1 MNNIFTN
8 KKIYEMLGKSKGP
21 GKLTDLSGDGKV
33 TQKDVLIG
41 RGVLPEPPKSGGPAK
56 TRAEMRLEKTKMK
69 AQKAKDA
76 TKGKKSSESK
86 EVIRQANKAKRL
98 DNKAKRLDKK
108 AKRQEGRA
116 ERKKIRKAD
125 LSRGDK
131 RKQIID
137 SRTKQKAKNTVV
149 KKPKTEITKKP
160 NELLTVRQIA
170 AAKAKEESK
179 KTINTKFKGGKIGD
193 KDGDG
198 KIDVNLVK
206 DSKKSEA
213 TRKKQNSKDPV
224 VQKEKPQNKTRS
236 GLYGM

>member
-41 RGVLPEPPKSGGPAK
+41 RGVLPEPPESGGLPKTIKEKKGKKERLKSSEGETSAEAK
-56 TRAEMRLEKTKMK
+56 KRRATNKQNRKDSRRQKTTEKIEN
-69 AQKAKDA
+69 AKNA
-76 TKGKKSSESK
+76 TKGKKSNNVEGNSQVVKKS
-86 EVIRQANKAKRL
+86 NKAKRL
-98 DNKAKRLDKK
+98 EERL
-108 AKRQEGRA
+108 KRQEGRA

-137 SRTKQKAKNTVV
+137 SRKKQKAKNTVV
-149 KKPKTEITKKP
+149 KKPKTEITK
-160 NELLTVRQIA
+160 Q
-170 AAKAKEESK
+170 ESK

-206 DSKKSEA
+206 DSKKSNELLTVRQIA
-213 TRKKQNSKDPV
+213 AAKAKGSAK
-224 VQKEKPQNKTRS
+224 
-236 GLYGM
+236 

>member
-33 TQKDVLIG
+33 TKKDVLIG
-41 RGVLPEPPKSGGPAK
+41 RGVLPKPQKPPKSGGPAK

-98 DNKAKRLDKK
+98 DKK

-137 SRTKQKAKNTVV
+137 SRKKQKAKNTVV
-149 KKPKTEITKKP
+149 KKPKTEITKEEKK
-160 NELLTVRQIA
+160 RQSDI
-170 AAKAKEESK
+170 
-179 KTINTKFKGGKIGD
+179 IN
-193 KDGDG
+193 KD
-198 KIDVNLVK
+198 IVK
-206 DSKKSEA
+206 SP
-213 TRKKQNSKDPV
+213 R
-224 VQKEKPQNKTRS
+224 QKEKEKNTKTIIKGKS
-236 GLYGM
+236 TMSSPVKI